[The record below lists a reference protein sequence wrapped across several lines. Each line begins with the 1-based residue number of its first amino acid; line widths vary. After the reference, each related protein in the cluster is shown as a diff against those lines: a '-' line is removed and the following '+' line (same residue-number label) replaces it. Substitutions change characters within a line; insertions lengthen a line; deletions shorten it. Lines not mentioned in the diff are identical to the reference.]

1 MVHLF
6 VDATGGDNA
15 PNAPVA
21 GSIAALAAD
30 PDLRL
35 TLGGDLRVLEP
46 MVARDAGAVSD
57 RLTLRDT
64 PETITNHDAPAI
76 AIRQK
81 KRSAIVE
88 GMLSVRSGETDG
100 FVSAGSTG
108 AVLLGGM
115 LRLGRVN
122 GVERPALAPLLPNDK
137 GAFLLIDCG
146 ANVDCRPD
154 YLVQFGVMGDIYM
167 QHVVGIATPR
177 VGLVNIGE
185 EPEKGNALYRDAYP
199 LMQQA
204 DFNFVGNVEA
214 RYITHDR
221 ADVIVC
227 DGFNGNLILKFMEG
241 VSETLLSMIK
251 QELLADTRSKMG
263 ALLAKP
269 AFGRVKKR
277 MDYSEVGGAPLLG
290 VAGSVVKAHG
300 NSNEKAF
307 AGAIRQAVHMV
318 RSQVARII
326 DERINA
332 QEGEHHG
339 I

>member
-6 VDATGGDNA
+6 IDATGGDHA
-15 PNAPVA
+15 PSAPVA
-21 GSIAALAAD
+21 GAIAALAAD

-35 TLGGDLRVLEP
+35 TLGGDVRVVEP
-46 MVARDAGAVSD
+46 MVAKDAGAVSG
-57 RLTLRDT
+57 RLTLLDT
-64 PETITNHDAPAI
+64 PEIITNHDAPAI

-88 GMLSVRSGETDG
+88 GMLSVRAGATDG

-122 GVERPALAPLLPNDK
+122 GVERPALAPLMPN
-137 GAFLLIDCG
+137 GHGSFLLIDCG

-167 QHVVGIATPR
+167 QHVAGLTTPR
-177 VGLVNIGE
+177 VGLLNIGE
-185 EPEKGNALYRDAYP
+185 EPEKGNALYKEAYP
-199 LMQQA
+199 LMQLA
-204 DFNFVGNVEA
+204 DFHFVGNVEA

-241 VSETLLSMIK
+241 VSATLLSMIK
-251 QELLADTRSKMG
+251 QELLADTRSKIG

-269 AFGRVKKR
+269 AFARVRQR
-277 MDYSEVGGAPLLG
+277 MDYSDVGGAPLLG

-300 NSNEKAF
+300 SSDDRAF

-332 QEGEHHG
+332 
-339 I
+339 